1 MDSINM
7 TEAMLETWKNDILR
21 AVQSAMKREREEHDR
36 KLEEEREELAKAYK
50 ASMDELRS
58 TVVKLGN
65 RIKGDE
71 GAYAPASPSATEPI
85 AETNYI
91 RLLRTFEQAMKKTGD
106 DLAAHNE
113 KEVEKYIG
121 LFAEQFSDVTNTL
134 ETRMEGV
141 FTKKIAQLS
150 QTLEGYA
157 GKLTEQN
164 RNALS
169 EVQRENNLELQ
180 HLAELLG
187 TMAQENNAFRLT
199 AATSGQ
205 TLTQNMETLIEHHRQ
220 FSDVLQSHITD
231 GAV

>member
-1 MDSINM
+1 M
-7 TEAMLETWKNDILR
+7 E
-21 AVQSAMKREREEHDR
+21 
-36 KLEEEREELAKAYK
+36 
-50 ASMDELRS
+50 
-58 TVVKLGN
+58 
-65 RIKGDE
+65 
-71 GAYAPASPSATEPI
+71 
-85 AETNYI
+85 
-91 RLLRTFEQAMKKTGD
+91 KTGD

-231 GAV
+231 GAVQMEEIIARQVDRLLLKNAEHEQLLAAAFSKAMEDYRQTFIEANAQAMAQVQSDMLERMEETQKQMNVMATSMTALRLLQDMVKKL